1 MSNDNQNGSAK
12 GIEVFLRIR
21 PSPLPSGYISQ
32 DDIDENQL
40 IFKIPQEDRGIV
52 NNSRTHYSF
61 NFNGILDQNTN
72 QDQVFRTIGVPA
84 VNNVL
89 QGYNSTI
96 FAYGQTGSGKTFT
109 MTGGPERYS
118 DRGIIPRAI
127 SLLFSKFQ
135 EDASKGIMYSCFISY
150 LELYNES
157 GFDLL
162 SSGDDVTRS
171 RMDDIPRVTMLE
183 DEEGNYHFR
192 NLSVN
197 AASSEE
203 DALNLLFIGDTNR
216 AIGET
221 EMNQASSRSHCIFSV
236 MIEKRVTGLDTV
248 VRSKL
253 NLVDLAGSERVG
265 KTSSAGQT
273 LKEAQYINTSLF
285 FLEMVIVALN
295 EKTKKGKENTHIP
308 YRNSMMTSVLRDSL
322 GGNCLTMMIAT
333 ISPEAK
339 QTDES
344 ISTCHFAT
352 RVALVKN
359 VAYINEDL
367 EPELVIRRLKT
378 EVKRLREEVK
388 FLKSEKGEDETLQ
401 DEQIEEL
408 KQSIRTFVNNG
419 EEAELDMGALTLTK
433 IQSVFRIFKSMLLG
447 LEKMTSSN
455 EVASQQQNIVTEIQ
469 SLKSTLAQRDEEI
482 KILTDIIQKNQ
493 IHDETKISQ
502 HVHIGSK
509 SESVVNQKETKL
521 HKVIPLKVNGV
532 DRCLDHSI
540 LTDPS
545 TAFTWFREHYPGT
558 QALNENKQLL
568 QEKFQEVSYIMF
580 LLLKLIQK
588 PNHIKGKRYRRSSQ
602 SCKRYHQSAK
612 SQN

>member
-1 MSNDNQNGSAK
+1 VNMVDNENDSDMTTNAK

-21 PSPLPSGYISQ
+21 PSPVPSGYISQ

-72 QDQVFRTIGVPA
+72 QDHVFRTIGVPA

-89 QGYNSTI
+89 QGYNSTV

-109 MTGGPERYS
+109 MTGGPERYA

-127 SLLFSKFQ
+127 SLLFSKLQ
-135 EDASKGIMYSCFISY
+135 EDSSKGVSYSCFISY

-162 SSGDDVTRS
+162 AAVDDVARN
-171 RMDDIPRVTMLE
+171 RFENMPRVTMLE

-197 AASSEE
+197 VVSSEE
-203 DALNLLFIGDTNR
+203 DALNFLFIGDTNR

-221 EMNQASSRSHCIFSV
+221 EMNQSSSRSHCIFSI
-236 MIEKRVTGLDTV
+236 MIEKRVAGLDTV
-248 VRSKL
+248 IRSKL

-273 LKEAQYINTSLF
+273 LKEAQYINSSLF

-295 EKTKKGKENTHIP
+295 ERTKRGKENTHIP
-308 YRNSMMTSVLRDSL
+308 YRNYMMTSVLRDSL

-367 EPELVIRRLKT
+367 EPELVIRRLKA
-378 EVKRLREEVK
+378 EIKRLREEVR
-388 FLKSEKGEDETLQ
+388 FLKSERGEDDMLQ
-401 DEQIEEL
+401 DGQIEEL
-408 KQSIRTFVNNG
+408 KQSVTAFIDSSDEG
-419 EEAELDMGALTLTK
+419 ELDMGSLTLTK
-433 IQSVFRIFKSMLLG
+433 IQSVFRIFKSMIRG
-447 LEKMTSSN
+447 DDDKMVLSHEDTSHQKN
-455 EVASQQQNIVTEIQ
+455 VDYENEIQ
-469 SLKSTLAQRDEEI
+469 SLKFALAQRDEEV
-482 KILTDIIQKNQ
+482 KFLTNVIQKNQ
-493 IHDETKISQ
+493 AYDITKIAQLVNS
-502 HVHIGSK
+502 GSTTGDE
-509 SESVVNQKETKL
+509 SETVINQSVSKL
-521 HKVIPLKVNGV
+521 RQIIPLQVNGV

-545 TAFTWFREHYPGT
+545 KAFAWFRERYPGV
-558 QALNENKQLL
+558 QSLNENKALL
-568 QEKFQEVSYIMF
+568 QEKFQEVSNG
-580 LLLKLIQK
+580 LLLVLLL
-588 PNHIKGKRYRRSSQ
+588 
-602 SCKRYHQSAK
+602 
-612 SQN
+612 